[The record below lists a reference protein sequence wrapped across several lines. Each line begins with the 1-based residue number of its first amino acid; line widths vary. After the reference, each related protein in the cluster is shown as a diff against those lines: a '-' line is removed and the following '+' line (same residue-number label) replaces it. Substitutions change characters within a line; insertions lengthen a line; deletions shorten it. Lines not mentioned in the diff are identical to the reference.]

1 MSGQTD
7 GAGGGER
14 TWTRRL
20 IGPGI
25 ALGVLAV
32 FILLNFDDVEVS
44 LLVISPEMP
53 LGLALLIAA
62 GLGFVAGL
70 LFPRFRR
77 SGTDR
82 R

>member
-1 MSGQTD
+1 MSGQ
-7 GAGGGER
+7 GAITEER
-14 TWTRRL
+14 SWTRRL

-25 ALGVLAV
+25 VLGILLL

-77 SGTDR
+77 SGSDQR
-82 R
+82 

>member
-1 MSGQTD
+1 MSGQTVHE
-7 GAGGGER
+7 ER
-14 TWTRRL
+14 SWTRRL
-20 IGPGI
+20 IVPGI
-25 ALGVLAV
+25 VLGVLAL
-32 FILLNFDDVEVS
+32 FILLNFEDVEVS

-77 SGTDR
+77 QPRQG
-82 R
+82 